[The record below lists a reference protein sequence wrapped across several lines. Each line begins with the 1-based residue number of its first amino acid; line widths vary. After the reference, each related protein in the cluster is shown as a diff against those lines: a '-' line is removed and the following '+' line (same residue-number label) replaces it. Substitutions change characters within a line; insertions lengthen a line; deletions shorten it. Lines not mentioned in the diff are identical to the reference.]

1 MAPSATSPTVIASDG
16 STFPITSSQVSS
28 NSGPGYKGYDHVT
41 WYVGNAKQAAS
52 YYITRMG
59 FKLLAYRG
67 LETGSRYIASHVVSN
82 GGVTFVLTSPVMSVD
97 TLERKVDVPEKDR
110 QLVKEIYA
118 HLASHGD
125 AVKDVAFE
133 VDDVRAVWSEAV
145 AKGAGNVQEP
155 TLLGDK
161 VDGQVLTAVIKTYGD
176 TTHTLVER
184 RGYHGVFLPGYRAT
198 GLQDPISNLLPEI
211 CLEAIDHC
219 VGNQDWNQMQSVCE

>member
-1 MAPSATSPTVIASDG
+1 MAPSASSLTILASDG
-16 STFPITSSQVSS
+16 TTYPISSTQSSS
-28 NSGPGYKGYDHVT
+28 NSGTGYKGYDHVT

-52 YYITRMG
+52 YYIMRMG

-82 GGVTFVLTSPVMSVD
+82 GGVTFVLTSPIVSVNAV
-97 TLERKVDVPEKDR
+97 ERREDVPEKDR
-110 QLVKEIYA
+110 QLVKEIHA
-118 HLASHGD
+118 HLNAHGD

-155 TLLGDK
+155 MLRGDK
-161 VDGQVLTAVIKTYGD
+161 IDGQVLTAIIKTYGD

-184 RGYHGVFLPGYRAT
+184 RGYKGVFLPGYRAAVSY
-198 GLQDPISNLLPEI
+198 DPIADLLPEVR
-211 CLEAIDHC
+211 LEAIDHC
-219 VGNQDWNQMQSVCE
+219 VGNQDWNQMNSVCE